1 MRISMYRMCADSK
14 RIALRSLAPLSLIL
28 FAGLLISCAS
38 IDSQHMQ
45 YAGATHYAPVDP
57 VRVEILRA
65 EPMRPHE
72 RVGEVYLDASAEPE
86 PSVNKVEE
94 KLRTEAS
101 KMGADAVVIVYD
113 GILPTGAYV
122 SGAWWDRGTESGRK
136 LVGVAIKYR

>member
-1 MRISMYRMCADSK
+1 MDAK
-14 RIALRSLAPLSLIL
+14 RIALRILAALSLVL
-28 FAGLLISCAS
+28 SAGLLVSCAS

-45 YAGATHYAPVDP
+45 YAGATHYAPVEP
-57 VRVEILRA
+57 IRVEILRA

-72 RVGEVYLDASAEPE
+72 RVGEVYLDASSEPD
-86 PSVNKVEE
+86 PPVSKVED
-94 KLRTEAS
+94 KLRVEAA